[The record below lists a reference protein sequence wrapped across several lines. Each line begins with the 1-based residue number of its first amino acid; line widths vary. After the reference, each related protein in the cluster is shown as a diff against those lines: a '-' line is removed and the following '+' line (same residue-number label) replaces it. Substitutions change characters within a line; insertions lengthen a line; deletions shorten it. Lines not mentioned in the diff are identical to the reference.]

1 MVSLISNLHICKL
14 SALYERVLQRI
25 LRGWMLRFRETE
37 KGMHDKRKPGR
48 ATYSYLQFYR
58 LCSSYALPYLG
69 PISRNYTTTQFCQ
82 SWYSSNFYNTQLLLV
97 SPILKMDSQDVW
109 LSYYK
114 IFTEYFFN
122 QTWTSKNSQKH
133 IFDKPVLVSKE
144 SFLSSFASLALE
156 KREEK
161 DLFSIRLWR

>member
-1 MVSLISNLHICKL
+1 
-14 SALYERVLQRI
+14 
-25 LRGWMLRFRETE
+25 MLRFRETK
-37 KGMHDKRKPGR
+37 KGMHDKRKLGR

-82 SWYSSNFYNTQLLLV
+82 SRYSSNFFNTQLLLV

-133 IFDKPVLVSKE
+133 IFDKPVLVPKE
-144 SFLSSFASLALE
+144 SFLSSFASFALE

-161 DLFSIRLWR
+161 DLVSIRLWR